1 MPSLSKDDL
10 LYQTENEVTPESL
23 HSTAQQQTALEE
35 KEQEAWKQEAWDG
48 WEAWEGWDKD
58 SRGLGQTQ
66 EAWEQDIA
74 NQMARAEKNLEWLAK
89 AEGAR
94 GTEDAAEEAPLRDL
108 RAGDCLIFDDRLLH
122 RGGANASGSDRWVAY
137 FSYMRPRP
145 GVGEVDDTHFEATR
159 SLFGS
164 SYNGM
169 VAFE

>member
-1 MPSLSKDDL
+1 
-10 LYQTENEVTPESL
+10 
-23 HSTAQQQTALEE
+23 
-35 KEQEAWKQEAWDG
+35 
-48 WEAWEGWDKD
+48 
-58 SRGLGQTQ
+58 
-66 EAWEQDIA
+66 
-74 NQMARAEKNLEWLAK
+74 MARAEKNLEWLVK

-94 GTEDAAEEAPLRDL
+94 GAEDAAEEAPLRDL

-122 RGGANASGSDRWVAY
+122 RGGANASESDRWVAY

-169 VAFE
+169 VVFE